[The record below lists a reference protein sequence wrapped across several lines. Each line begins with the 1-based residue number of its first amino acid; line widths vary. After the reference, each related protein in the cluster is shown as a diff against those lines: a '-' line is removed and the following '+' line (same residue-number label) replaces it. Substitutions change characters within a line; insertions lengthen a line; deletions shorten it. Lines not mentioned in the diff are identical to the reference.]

1 MEFKKPEDV
10 DNEPAWSEESNG
22 TDSEA
27 AEPATVSFMGD
38 EMMLDEAVRLTGEML
53 KSPEQFGM
61 ASGSEVR
68 ELRETVEQQERAIA
82 ELAEA
87 IDALSSQM
95 MNQGVGGVALELEP
109 LSGIYDPTTEF
120 DNG

>member
-1 MEFKKPEDV
+1 MEFKKPEDI

-22 TDSEA
+22 TDSET

-38 EMMLDEAVRLTGEML
+38 EMMLDEAVRLIGEML
-53 KSPEQFGM
+53 ESPEHFGM

-82 ELAEA
+82 ELAESFEL
-87 IDALSSQM
+87 LSDQLVE
-95 MNQGVGGVALELEP
+95 QGVGGVVLESEP
-109 LSGIYDPTTEF
+109 LRGIYDPTKEF